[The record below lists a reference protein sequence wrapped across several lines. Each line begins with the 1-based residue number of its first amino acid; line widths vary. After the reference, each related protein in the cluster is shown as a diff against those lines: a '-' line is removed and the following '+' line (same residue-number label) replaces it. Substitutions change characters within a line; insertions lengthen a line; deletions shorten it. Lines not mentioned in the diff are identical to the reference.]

1 MPSLYEG
8 LPVVLVEA
16 QASGLPCVV
25 STSITDEV
33 AILPSLRWCDLED
46 DASTWA
52 REILEASRENTHRS
66 SAYLQVIEAGY
77 DIADVAR
84 LLVEVYQESYLN
96 VYPG

>member
-33 AILPSLRWCDLED
+33 AILPSLRWCDLKTMRRLGPGD
-46 DASTWA
+46 
-52 REILEASRENTHRS
+52 SRGIT
-66 SAYLQVIEAGY
+66 
-77 DIADVAR
+77 
-84 LLVEVYQESYLN
+84 
-96 VYPG
+96 